1 MLPYKQNHLCGH
13 NFEGV
18 INHEPGVK
26 DGVGSGGGSEGH
38 GDAGLC
44 RKALG
49 EPGQSGKRQ
58 HRVQRLGVG
67 RTEEETGR
75 VDRKEQGSLVG

>member
-18 INHEPGVK
+18 INHEPGVE
-26 DGVGSGGGSEGH
+26 DGVGPGGGGEGH

-44 RKALG
+44 GEALG
-49 EPGQSGKRQ
+49 EPGQGGERQ
-58 HRVQRLGVG
+58 HRV
-67 RTEEETGR
+67 
-75 VDRKEQGSLVG
+75 